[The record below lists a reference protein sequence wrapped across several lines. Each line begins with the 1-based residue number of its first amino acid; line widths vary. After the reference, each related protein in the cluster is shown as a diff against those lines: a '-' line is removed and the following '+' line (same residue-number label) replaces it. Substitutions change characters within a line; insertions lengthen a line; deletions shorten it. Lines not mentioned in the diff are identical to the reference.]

1 MIRRIFILMALTC
14 ALSLSAA
21 ENITKM
27 AVVNVEKVF
36 YEYYKTKIVESQIE
50 EQQTIYA
57 NALAQLNKQLEALE
71 KEYRELRDAAENV
84 TLKESQRQEKA
95 RDAAKKL
102 AEVNAKRTD
111 VSEYMADKGQKLM
124 EMAENKRTEIHAE
137 ILGEVRRRAHI
148 DGIDLVLDIS
158 GKTTTG
164 FPAVIFHSP
173 DIDITAKIIEE
184 LNRGNK
190 QAAENKQ

>member
-1 MIRRIFILMALTC
+1 MIRRIIISLSLVC
-14 ALSLSAA
+14 ALSISAA
-21 ENITKM
+21 EAVTKM
-27 AVVNVEKVF
+27 AVVDVEKVF
-36 YEYYKTKIVESQIE
+36 YDYYKTKIVESQIE

-57 NALAQLNKQLEALE
+57 NGLAQLNKQLAELE

-84 TLKESQRQEKA
+84 TLKEAQRREKE
-95 RDAAKKL
+95 RDAAKKF
-102 AEVNAKRTD
+102 AEVNAKRTE
-111 VSEYMADKGQKLM
+111 VSEYMTEKGQKLM

-148 DGIDLVLDIS
+148 DGIDVIFDIS

-164 FPAVIFHSP
+164 FAAVIFHNP
-173 DIDITAKIIEE
+173 DIDITAKIVEE

-190 QAAENKQ
+190 KAAEK